1 MCGGGSLSKP
11 RKIKTVPAPDYT
23 KDKAVEFD
31 CVGFDRG
38 DALYLA
44 EDSPKSER
52 DSRPAPKTGEAS

>member
-1 MCGGGSLSKP
+1 MSKP